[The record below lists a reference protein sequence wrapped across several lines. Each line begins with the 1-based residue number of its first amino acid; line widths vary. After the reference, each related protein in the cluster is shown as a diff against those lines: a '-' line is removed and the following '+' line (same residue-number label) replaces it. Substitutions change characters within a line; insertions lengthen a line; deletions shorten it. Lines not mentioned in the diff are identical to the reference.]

1 MYTHPSAKMD
11 LEASFRFQCG
21 SSGQMAVEG
30 GDLAFAEVGATTM
43 VGCAKGAHGMK
54 GEMGVAHRK

>member
-1 MYTHPSAKMD
+1 
-11 LEASFRFQCG
+11 
-21 SSGQMAVEG
+21 MAVEG